1 MKRKIVVSL
10 MILMFP
16 MLVGCQKETMTL
28 KIDSVT
34 VEYGSSISVK
44 AEDYLKNEKDF
55 LDKVEVAVN
64 AENEKDKKYPPKGEY
79 ELLLKHDDNIEKV
92 KVIVKDTIA
101 PKLEVKD
108 KYTIEYNSKLDQ
120 KELKATDLSKT
131 TVTLDDSKVNY
142 KKAGTY
148 KATVIAKDESNNETK
163 KEIEIVV
170 KEEKKKEQA
179 TTEKKNNSSNPQ
191 NSNKKPN
198 SSNTQKPSSG
208 GNTPPNTTQLSAKAS
223 REAFDLINKERAKL
237 GMPLAVWD
245 SECERIALLRA
256 KELLKDCSHNGFDK
270 FQSSNHKLGECI
282 AWGYSSAGG
291 VVKGWMDSKG
301 HRNALM
307 EETRTKLAVARCGDK
322 WVAVNSW

>member
-64 AENEKDKKYPPKGEY
+64 AENEKDKEYPPKGEY

-101 PKLEVKD
+101 PKLEIKD
-108 KYTIEYNSKLDQ
+108 KYTIEYNSKLGQ

-131 TVTLDDSKVNY
+131 TITLDDSKVNY

-170 KEEKKKEQA
+170 KEEKKEQ
-179 TTEKKNNSSNPQ
+179 TEKKSNSANSS
-191 NSNKKPN
+191 SSAKGKSSSSSSSSSKKSN
-198 SSNTQKPSSG
+198 SSSSSSLNPSDSQDLKSTVDENSYSEIMG
-208 GNTPPNTTQLSAKAS
+208 GNGS
-223 REAFDLINKERAKL
+223 
-237 GMPLAVWD
+237 
-245 SECERIALLRA
+245 
-256 KELLKDCSHNGFDK
+256 
-270 FQSSNHKLGECI
+270 
-282 AWGYSSAGG
+282 AWGGKFEMPDGYY
-291 VVKGWMDSKG
+291 D
-301 HRNALM
+301 
-307 EETRTKLAVARCGDK
+307 
-322 WVAVNSW
+322 

>member
-28 KIDSVT
+28 KTDSVT

-101 PKLEVKD
+101 PKLEIKD

-142 KKAGTY
+142 KKTGTY

-170 KEEKKKEQA
+170 KEEKKE
-179 TTEKKNNSSNPQ
+179 TPTKKSNTGSSSSSSQSKKSSSKGSSSANSSQKSNSNNSSSQ
-191 NSNKKPN
+191 
-198 SSNTQKPSSG
+198 SSG
-208 GNTPPNTTQLSAKAS
+208 SGGVGVGDSIEVPVDPDSYIEFNGGGNS
-223 REAFDLINKERAKL
+223 
-237 GMPLAVWD
+237 
-245 SECERIALLRA
+245 
-256 KELLKDCSHNGFDK
+256 
-270 FQSSNHKLGECI
+270 
-282 AWGYSSAGG
+282 AWGGSFDAP
-291 VVKGWMDSKG
+291 
-301 HRNALM
+301 
-307 EETRTKLAVARCGDK
+307 E
-322 WVAVNSW
+322 SWYNDYYNK

>member
-1 MKRKIVVSL
+1 

-101 PKLEVKD
+101 PKLEIKD

-131 TVTLDDSKVNY
+131 TITLDDSKVNY

-170 KEEKKKEQA
+170 KEEKKEQ
-179 TTEKKNNSSNPQ
+179 TEKKSNSANSS
-191 NSNKKPN
+191 SSAKGKSSSSSSSSSKKSN
-198 SSNTQKPSSG
+198 SSSSSSLNPSDSQDLKSTVDENSYSEIMG
-208 GNTPPNTTQLSAKAS
+208 GNGS
-223 REAFDLINKERAKL
+223 
-237 GMPLAVWD
+237 
-245 SECERIALLRA
+245 
-256 KELLKDCSHNGFDK
+256 
-270 FQSSNHKLGECI
+270 
-282 AWGYSSAGG
+282 AWGGKFAIPDGYY
-291 VVKGWMDSKG
+291 D
-301 HRNALM
+301 
-307 EETRTKLAVARCGDK
+307 
-322 WVAVNSW
+322 

>member
-64 AENEKDKKYPPKGEY
+64 AENEKDKEYPPKGEY

-101 PKLEVKD
+101 PKLEIKD

-170 KEEKKKEQA
+170 KEEKKE
-179 TTEKKNNSSNPQ
+179 TTTKKSNSNGSTTRNNTSSSSSSSKKSNSNNSSSQ
-191 NSNKKPN
+191 
-198 SSNTQKPSSG
+198 SSG
-208 GNTPPNTTQLSAKAS
+208 SGGVGVGDSIEVPVDPDSYIEFNGGGNS
-223 REAFDLINKERAKL
+223 
-237 GMPLAVWD
+237 
-245 SECERIALLRA
+245 
-256 KELLKDCSHNGFDK
+256 
-270 FQSSNHKLGECI
+270 
-282 AWGYSSAGG
+282 AWGGSFDAP
-291 VVKGWMDSKG
+291 
-301 HRNALM
+301 
-307 EETRTKLAVARCGDK
+307 E
-322 WVAVNSW
+322 SWYNDYYNK

>member
-64 AENEKDKKYPPKGEY
+64 AENEKDKEYPPKGEY

-101 PKLEVKD
+101 PKLEIKD

-131 TVTLDDSKVNY
+131 TITLDDSKVNY

-170 KEEKKKEQA
+170 KEEKKEQ
-179 TTEKKNNSSNPQ
+179 TEKKSNSANSS
-191 NSNKKPN
+191 SSAKGKSSSSSSSSSKKSN
-198 SSNTQKPSSG
+198 SSSSSSLNPSDSQDLKSTVDENSYSEIMG
-208 GNTPPNTTQLSAKAS
+208 GNGS
-223 REAFDLINKERAKL
+223 
-237 GMPLAVWD
+237 
-245 SECERIALLRA
+245 
-256 KELLKDCSHNGFDK
+256 
-270 FQSSNHKLGECI
+270 
-282 AWGYSSAGG
+282 AWGGKFEMPDGYY
-291 VVKGWMDSKG
+291 D
-301 HRNALM
+301 
-307 EETRTKLAVARCGDK
+307 
-322 WVAVNSW
+322 

>member
-64 AENEKDKKYPPKGEY
+64 AENEKDKEYPPKGEY

-101 PKLEVKD
+101 PKLEIKD

-170 KEEKKKEQA
+170 KEEKKEQ
-179 TTEKKNNSSNPQ
+179 TEKKSNSANSS
-191 NSNKKPN
+191 SSAKGKSSSSSSSSSKKSN
-198 SSNTQKPSSG
+198 SSSSSSLNPSDSQDLKSTVDENSYSEIMG
-208 GNTPPNTTQLSAKAS
+208 GNGS
-223 REAFDLINKERAKL
+223 
-237 GMPLAVWD
+237 
-245 SECERIALLRA
+245 
-256 KELLKDCSHNGFDK
+256 
-270 FQSSNHKLGECI
+270 
-282 AWGYSSAGG
+282 AWGGKFEMPDGYY
-291 VVKGWMDSKG
+291 D
-301 HRNALM
+301 
-307 EETRTKLAVARCGDK
+307 
-322 WVAVNSW
+322 

>member
-64 AENEKDKKYPPKGEY
+64 AENEKDKEYPPKGEY

-170 KEEKKKEQA
+170 KEEKKEQ
-179 TTEKKNNSSNPQ
+179 TEKKSNSANSS
-191 NSNKKPN
+191 SSAKGKSSSSSSSSSKKSN
-198 SSNTQKPSSG
+198 SSSSSSLNPSDSQDLKSTVDENSYSEIMG
-208 GNTPPNTTQLSAKAS
+208 GNGS
-223 REAFDLINKERAKL
+223 
-237 GMPLAVWD
+237 
-245 SECERIALLRA
+245 
-256 KELLKDCSHNGFDK
+256 
-270 FQSSNHKLGECI
+270 
-282 AWGYSSAGG
+282 AWGGKFEMPDGYY
-291 VVKGWMDSKG
+291 D
-301 HRNALM
+301 
-307 EETRTKLAVARCGDK
+307 
-322 WVAVNSW
+322 

>member
-64 AENEKDKKYPPKGEY
+64 AENEKDKEYPPKGEY

-101 PKLEVKD
+101 PKLEIKD
-108 KYTIEYNSKLDQ
+108 KYTIEYNSKLGQ

-142 KKAGTY
+142 KKTGTY

-170 KEEKKKEQA
+170 KEEKKE
-179 TTEKKNNSSNPQ
+179 TTTKKSNSNGSTTRNNTSSSSSSSKKSNSNNSSSQ
-191 NSNKKPN
+191 
-198 SSNTQKPSSG
+198 SSG
-208 GNTPPNTTQLSAKAS
+208 SGGVGVGDSIEVPVDPDSYIEFNGGGNS
-223 REAFDLINKERAKL
+223 
-237 GMPLAVWD
+237 
-245 SECERIALLRA
+245 
-256 KELLKDCSHNGFDK
+256 
-270 FQSSNHKLGECI
+270 
-282 AWGYSSAGG
+282 AWGGSFDAP
-291 VVKGWMDSKG
+291 
-301 HRNALM
+301 
-307 EETRTKLAVARCGDK
+307 E
-322 WVAVNSW
+322 SWYNDYYNK

>member
-101 PKLEVKD
+101 PKLEIKD

-170 KEEKKKEQA
+170 KEEKKEQ
-179 TTEKKNNSSNPQ
+179 TEKKSNSANSS
-191 NSNKKPN
+191 SSAKGKSSSSSSSSSKKSN
-198 SSNTQKPSSG
+198 SSSSSSLNPSDSQDLKSTVDENSYSEIMG
-208 GNTPPNTTQLSAKAS
+208 GNGS
-223 REAFDLINKERAKL
+223 
-237 GMPLAVWD
+237 
-245 SECERIALLRA
+245 
-256 KELLKDCSHNGFDK
+256 
-270 FQSSNHKLGECI
+270 
-282 AWGYSSAGG
+282 AWGGKFEMPDGYY
-291 VVKGWMDSKG
+291 D
-301 HRNALM
+301 
-307 EETRTKLAVARCGDK
+307 
-322 WVAVNSW
+322 

>member
-28 KIDSVT
+28 KTDSVT

-101 PKLEVKD
+101 PKLEIKD

-142 KKAGTY
+142 KKTGTY

-170 KEEKKKEQA
+170 KEEKKE
-179 TTEKKNNSSNPQ
+179 TPTKKSNTGSSSSSAKGKSSSSSSSSSKKSNSSSSSSLNPSDSQ
-191 NSNKKPN
+191 DLKSTVDENSY
-198 SSNTQKPSSG
+198 SEIMG
-208 GNTPPNTTQLSAKAS
+208 GNGS
-223 REAFDLINKERAKL
+223 
-237 GMPLAVWD
+237 
-245 SECERIALLRA
+245 
-256 KELLKDCSHNGFDK
+256 
-270 FQSSNHKLGECI
+270 
-282 AWGYSSAGG
+282 AWGGKFEMPDGYY
-291 VVKGWMDSKG
+291 D
-301 HRNALM
+301 
-307 EETRTKLAVARCGDK
+307 
-322 WVAVNSW
+322 

>member
-28 KIDSVT
+28 KTDSVT

-64 AENEKDKKYPPKGEY
+64 AENEKDKEYPPKGEY

-101 PKLEVKD
+101 PKLEIKD

-170 KEEKKKEQA
+170 KEEKKEQ
-179 TTEKKNNSSNPQ
+179 TEKKSNSANSS
-191 NSNKKPN
+191 SSAKGKSSSSSSSSSKKSN
-198 SSNTQKPSSG
+198 SSSSSSLNPSDSQDLKSTVDENSYSEIMG
-208 GNTPPNTTQLSAKAS
+208 GNGS
-223 REAFDLINKERAKL
+223 
-237 GMPLAVWD
+237 
-245 SECERIALLRA
+245 
-256 KELLKDCSHNGFDK
+256 
-270 FQSSNHKLGECI
+270 
-282 AWGYSSAGG
+282 AWGGKFEMPDGYY
-291 VVKGWMDSKG
+291 D
-301 HRNALM
+301 
-307 EETRTKLAVARCGDK
+307 
-322 WVAVNSW
+322 

>member
-101 PKLEVKD
+101 PKLEIKD

-131 TVTLDDSKVNY
+131 TITLDDSKVNY

-148 KATVIAKDESNNETK
+148 KATVIAKDDSNNETK

-170 KEEKKKEQA
+170 KEEKKEQ
-179 TTEKKNNSSNPQ
+179 TEKKSNSANSS
-191 NSNKKPN
+191 SSAKGKSSSSSSSSSKKSN
-198 SSNTQKPSSG
+198 SSSSSSLNPSDSQDLKSTVDENSYGEIMG
-208 GNTPPNTTQLSAKAS
+208 GNGS
-223 REAFDLINKERAKL
+223 
-237 GMPLAVWD
+237 
-245 SECERIALLRA
+245 
-256 KELLKDCSHNGFDK
+256 
-270 FQSSNHKLGECI
+270 
-282 AWGYSSAGG
+282 AWGGKFEMPDGYY
-291 VVKGWMDSKG
+291 D
-301 HRNALM
+301 
-307 EETRTKLAVARCGDK
+307 
-322 WVAVNSW
+322 

>member
-101 PKLEVKD
+101 PKLEIKD

-131 TVTLDDSKVNY
+131 TITLDDSKVNY

-170 KEEKKKEQA
+170 KEEKKE
-179 TTEKKNNSSNPQ
+179 TTTKKSNSNGSTTRNNTSSSSSSSKKSNSNNSSSQ
-191 NSNKKPN
+191 
-198 SSNTQKPSSG
+198 SSG
-208 GNTPPNTTQLSAKAS
+208 SGGVGVGDSIEVPVDPDSYIEFNGGGNS
-223 REAFDLINKERAKL
+223 
-237 GMPLAVWD
+237 
-245 SECERIALLRA
+245 
-256 KELLKDCSHNGFDK
+256 
-270 FQSSNHKLGECI
+270 
-282 AWGYSSAGG
+282 AWGGSFDAP
-291 VVKGWMDSKG
+291 
-301 HRNALM
+301 
-307 EETRTKLAVARCGDK
+307 E
-322 WVAVNSW
+322 SWYNDYYNK

>member
-101 PKLEVKD
+101 PKLEIKD

-170 KEEKKKEQA
+170 KEEKKE
-179 TTEKKNNSSNPQ
+179 TTTKKSNSNGSTTRNNTSSSSSSSKKSNSNNSSSQ
-191 NSNKKPN
+191 
-198 SSNTQKPSSG
+198 SSG
-208 GNTPPNTTQLSAKAS
+208 SGGVGVGDSIEVPVDPDNYIEFNGGGNS
-223 REAFDLINKERAKL
+223 
-237 GMPLAVWD
+237 
-245 SECERIALLRA
+245 
-256 KELLKDCSHNGFDK
+256 
-270 FQSSNHKLGECI
+270 
-282 AWGYSSAGG
+282 AWGGSFDAP
-291 VVKGWMDSKG
+291 
-301 HRNALM
+301 
-307 EETRTKLAVARCGDK
+307 E
-322 WVAVNSW
+322 SWYNDYYNK

>member
-28 KIDSVT
+28 KTDSVT

-55 LDKVEVAVN
+55 LDKIEVAVN
-64 AENEKDKKYPPKGEY
+64 AENEKDKEYPPKGEY

-101 PKLEVKD
+101 PKLEIKD

-131 TVTLDDSKVNY
+131 TITLDDSKVNY
-142 KKAGTY
+142 KKTGTY

-170 KEEKKKEQA
+170 KEEKKEQ
-179 TTEKKNNSSNPQ
+179 TEKKSNSANSS
-191 NSNKKPN
+191 SSAKGKSSSSSSSSSKKSN
-198 SSNTQKPSSG
+198 SSSSSSLNPSDSQDLKSTVDENSYSEIMG
-208 GNTPPNTTQLSAKAS
+208 GNGS
-223 REAFDLINKERAKL
+223 
-237 GMPLAVWD
+237 
-245 SECERIALLRA
+245 
-256 KELLKDCSHNGFDK
+256 
-270 FQSSNHKLGECI
+270 
-282 AWGYSSAGG
+282 AWGGKFEMPDGYY
-291 VVKGWMDSKG
+291 D
-301 HRNALM
+301 
-307 EETRTKLAVARCGDK
+307 
-322 WVAVNSW
+322 

>member
-28 KIDSVT
+28 KTDSVT

-101 PKLEVKD
+101 PKLEIKD

-170 KEEKKKEQA
+170 KEEKKE
-179 TTEKKNNSSNPQ
+179 TPTKKSNTGSSSSSAKGKSSSSSSSSSKKSNSSSSSSLNPSDSQ
-191 NSNKKPN
+191 DLKSTVDENSY
-198 SSNTQKPSSG
+198 SEIMG
-208 GNTPPNTTQLSAKAS
+208 GNGS
-223 REAFDLINKERAKL
+223 
-237 GMPLAVWD
+237 
-245 SECERIALLRA
+245 
-256 KELLKDCSHNGFDK
+256 
-270 FQSSNHKLGECI
+270 
-282 AWGYSSAGG
+282 AWGGKFEMPDGYY
-291 VVKGWMDSKG
+291 D
-301 HRNALM
+301 
-307 EETRTKLAVARCGDK
+307 
-322 WVAVNSW
+322 

>member
-101 PKLEVKD
+101 PKLEIKD

-142 KKAGTY
+142 KKTGTY

-170 KEEKKKEQA
+170 KEEKKE
-179 TTEKKNNSSNPQ
+179 TTTKKSNSNGSTTRNNTSSSSSSSKKSNSNNSSSQ
-191 NSNKKPN
+191 
-198 SSNTQKPSSG
+198 SSG
-208 GNTPPNTTQLSAKAS
+208 SGGVGVGDSIEVPVDPDSYIEFNGGGNS
-223 REAFDLINKERAKL
+223 
-237 GMPLAVWD
+237 
-245 SECERIALLRA
+245 
-256 KELLKDCSHNGFDK
+256 
-270 FQSSNHKLGECI
+270 
-282 AWGYSSAGG
+282 AWGGSFDAP
-291 VVKGWMDSKG
+291 
-301 HRNALM
+301 
-307 EETRTKLAVARCGDK
+307 E
-322 WVAVNSW
+322 SWYNDYYNK

>member
-101 PKLEVKD
+101 PKLEIKD
-108 KYTIEYNSKLDQ
+108 KYTIEYNSKLGQ

-142 KKAGTY
+142 KKTGTY

-170 KEEKKKEQA
+170 KEEKKE
-179 TTEKKNNSSNPQ
+179 TTTKKSNSNGSTTRNNTSSSSSSSKKSNSNNSSSQ
-191 NSNKKPN
+191 
-198 SSNTQKPSSG
+198 SSG
-208 GNTPPNTTQLSAKAS
+208 SGGVGVGDSIEVPVDPDSYIEFNGGGNS
-223 REAFDLINKERAKL
+223 
-237 GMPLAVWD
+237 
-245 SECERIALLRA
+245 
-256 KELLKDCSHNGFDK
+256 
-270 FQSSNHKLGECI
+270 
-282 AWGYSSAGG
+282 AWGGSFDAP
-291 VVKGWMDSKG
+291 
-301 HRNALM
+301 
-307 EETRTKLAVARCGDK
+307 E
-322 WVAVNSW
+322 SWYNDYYNK

>member
-64 AENEKDKKYPPKGEY
+64 AENEKDKEYPPKGEY

-101 PKLEVKD
+101 PKLEIKD

-148 KATVIAKDESNNETK
+148 KATVIAKDDSNNETK

-170 KEEKKKEQA
+170 KEEKKEQ
-179 TTEKKNNSSNPQ
+179 TEKKSNSANSS
-191 NSNKKPN
+191 SSAKGKSSSSSSSSSKKSN
-198 SSNTQKPSSG
+198 SSSSSSLNPSDSQDLKSTVDENSYSEIMG
-208 GNTPPNTTQLSAKAS
+208 GNGS
-223 REAFDLINKERAKL
+223 
-237 GMPLAVWD
+237 
-245 SECERIALLRA
+245 
-256 KELLKDCSHNGFDK
+256 
-270 FQSSNHKLGECI
+270 
-282 AWGYSSAGG
+282 AWGGKFEMPDGYY
-291 VVKGWMDSKG
+291 D
-301 HRNALM
+301 
-307 EETRTKLAVARCGDK
+307 
-322 WVAVNSW
+322 

>member
-101 PKLEVKD
+101 PKLEIKD

-148 KATVIAKDESNNETK
+148 KATVIAKDDSNNETK

-170 KEEKKKEQA
+170 KEEKKE
-179 TTEKKNNSSNPQ
+179 TTTKKSNSNGSTTRNNTSSSSSSSKKSNSNNSSSQ
-191 NSNKKPN
+191 
-198 SSNTQKPSSG
+198 SSG
-208 GNTPPNTTQLSAKAS
+208 SGGVGVGDSIEVPVDPDSYIEFNGGGNS
-223 REAFDLINKERAKL
+223 
-237 GMPLAVWD
+237 
-245 SECERIALLRA
+245 
-256 KELLKDCSHNGFDK
+256 
-270 FQSSNHKLGECI
+270 
-282 AWGYSSAGG
+282 AWGGSFDAP
-291 VVKGWMDSKG
+291 
-301 HRNALM
+301 
-307 EETRTKLAVARCGDK
+307 E
-322 WVAVNSW
+322 SWYNDYYNK

>member
-64 AENEKDKKYPPKGEY
+64 AENEKDKEYPPKGEY

-101 PKLEVKD
+101 PKLEIKD

-131 TVTLDDSKVNY
+131 TITLDDSKVNY
-142 KKAGTY
+142 KKTGTY

-170 KEEKKKEQA
+170 KEEKKEQ
-179 TTEKKNNSSNPQ
+179 TEKKSNSANSS
-191 NSNKKPN
+191 SSAKGKSSSSSSSSSKKSN
-198 SSNTQKPSSG
+198 SSSSSSLNPSDSQDLKSTVDENSYSEIMG
-208 GNTPPNTTQLSAKAS
+208 GNGS
-223 REAFDLINKERAKL
+223 
-237 GMPLAVWD
+237 
-245 SECERIALLRA
+245 
-256 KELLKDCSHNGFDK
+256 
-270 FQSSNHKLGECI
+270 
-282 AWGYSSAGG
+282 AWGGKFEMPDGYY
-291 VVKGWMDSKG
+291 D
-301 HRNALM
+301 
-307 EETRTKLAVARCGDK
+307 
-322 WVAVNSW
+322 

>member
-28 KIDSVT
+28 KTDSVT

-101 PKLEVKD
+101 PKLEIKD

-131 TVTLDDSKVNY
+131 TITLDDSKVNY
-142 KKAGTY
+142 KKTGTY

-170 KEEKKKEQA
+170 KEEKKEQ
-179 TTEKKNNSSNPQ
+179 TEKKSNSANSS
-191 NSNKKPN
+191 SSAKGKSSSSSSSSSKKSN
-198 SSNTQKPSSG
+198 SSSSSSLNPSDSQDLKSTVDENSYSEIMG
-208 GNTPPNTTQLSAKAS
+208 GNGS
-223 REAFDLINKERAKL
+223 
-237 GMPLAVWD
+237 
-245 SECERIALLRA
+245 
-256 KELLKDCSHNGFDK
+256 
-270 FQSSNHKLGECI
+270 
-282 AWGYSSAGG
+282 AWGGKFEMPDGYY
-291 VVKGWMDSKG
+291 D
-301 HRNALM
+301 
-307 EETRTKLAVARCGDK
+307 
-322 WVAVNSW
+322 

>member
-101 PKLEVKD
+101 PKLEIKD

-170 KEEKKKEQA
+170 KEEKKE
-179 TTEKKNNSSNPQ
+179 TTTKKSNSNGSTTRNNTSSSSSSSKKSNSNNSSSQ
-191 NSNKKPN
+191 
-198 SSNTQKPSSG
+198 SSG
-208 GNTPPNTTQLSAKAS
+208 SGGVGVGDSIEVPVDPDSYIEFNGGGNS
-223 REAFDLINKERAKL
+223 
-237 GMPLAVWD
+237 
-245 SECERIALLRA
+245 
-256 KELLKDCSHNGFDK
+256 
-270 FQSSNHKLGECI
+270 
-282 AWGYSSAGG
+282 AWGGSFDAP
-291 VVKGWMDSKG
+291 
-301 HRNALM
+301 
-307 EETRTKLAVARCGDK
+307 E
-322 WVAVNSW
+322 SWYNDYYNK

>member
-64 AENEKDKKYPPKGEY
+64 AENENDKTYPPKGEY

-101 PKLEVKD
+101 PKLEIKD

-142 KKAGTY
+142 KKTGTY

-170 KEEKKKEQA
+170 KEEKKE
-179 TTEKKNNSSNPQ
+179 TTTKKSNSNGSTTRNNTSSSSSSSKKSNSNNSSSQ
-191 NSNKKPN
+191 
-198 SSNTQKPSSG
+198 SSG
-208 GNTPPNTTQLSAKAS
+208 SGGVGVGDSIEVPVDPDSYIEFNGGGNS
-223 REAFDLINKERAKL
+223 
-237 GMPLAVWD
+237 
-245 SECERIALLRA
+245 
-256 KELLKDCSHNGFDK
+256 
-270 FQSSNHKLGECI
+270 
-282 AWGYSSAGG
+282 AWGGSFDAP
-291 VVKGWMDSKG
+291 
-301 HRNALM
+301 
-307 EETRTKLAVARCGDK
+307 E
-322 WVAVNSW
+322 SWYNDYYNK

>member
-28 KIDSVT
+28 KTDSVT

-64 AENEKDKKYPPKGEY
+64 AENEKDKEYPPKGEY

-101 PKLEVKD
+101 PKLEIKD

-142 KKAGTY
+142 KKTGTY

-170 KEEKKKEQA
+170 KEEKKEQ
-179 TTEKKNNSSNPQ
+179 TEKKSNSANSS
-191 NSNKKPN
+191 SSAKGKSSSSSSSSSKKSN
-198 SSNTQKPSSG
+198 SSSSSSLNPSDSQDLKSTVDENSYSEIMG
-208 GNTPPNTTQLSAKAS
+208 GNGS
-223 REAFDLINKERAKL
+223 
-237 GMPLAVWD
+237 
-245 SECERIALLRA
+245 
-256 KELLKDCSHNGFDK
+256 
-270 FQSSNHKLGECI
+270 
-282 AWGYSSAGG
+282 AWGGKFEMPDGYY
-291 VVKGWMDSKG
+291 D
-301 HRNALM
+301 
-307 EETRTKLAVARCGDK
+307 
-322 WVAVNSW
+322 

>member
-44 AEDYLKNEKDF
+44 PEDYLKNEKDF

-101 PKLEVKD
+101 PKLEIKD

-148 KATVIAKDESNNETK
+148 KATVIAKDDSNNETK

-170 KEEKKKEQA
+170 KEEKKEQ
-179 TTEKKNNSSNPQ
+179 TEKKSNSANSS
-191 NSNKKPN
+191 SSAKGKSSSSSSSSSKKSN
-198 SSNTQKPSSG
+198 SSSSSSLNPSDSQDLKSTVDENSYSEIMG
-208 GNTPPNTTQLSAKAS
+208 GNGS
-223 REAFDLINKERAKL
+223 
-237 GMPLAVWD
+237 
-245 SECERIALLRA
+245 
-256 KELLKDCSHNGFDK
+256 
-270 FQSSNHKLGECI
+270 
-282 AWGYSSAGG
+282 AWGGKFEMPDGYY
-291 VVKGWMDSKG
+291 D
-301 HRNALM
+301 
-307 EETRTKLAVARCGDK
+307 
-322 WVAVNSW
+322 

>member
-101 PKLEVKD
+101 PKLEIKD

-131 TVTLDDSKVNY
+131 TITLDDSKVNY

-170 KEEKKKEQA
+170 KEEKKEQ
-179 TTEKKNNSSNPQ
+179 TEKKSNSANSS
-191 NSNKKPN
+191 SSAKGKSSSSSSSSSKKSN
-198 SSNTQKPSSG
+198 SSSSSSLNPSDSQDLKSTVDENSYSEIMG
-208 GNTPPNTTQLSAKAS
+208 GNGS
-223 REAFDLINKERAKL
+223 
-237 GMPLAVWD
+237 
-245 SECERIALLRA
+245 
-256 KELLKDCSHNGFDK
+256 
-270 FQSSNHKLGECI
+270 
-282 AWGYSSAGG
+282 AWGGKFEMPDGYY
-291 VVKGWMDSKG
+291 D
-301 HRNALM
+301 
-307 EETRTKLAVARCGDK
+307 
-322 WVAVNSW
+322 

>member
-64 AENEKDKKYPPKGEY
+64 AENEKDKEYPPKGEY

-101 PKLEVKD
+101 PKLEIKD

-142 KKAGTY
+142 KKTGTY

-170 KEEKKKEQA
+170 KEEKKE
-179 TTEKKNNSSNPQ
+179 TTTKKSNSNGSTTRNNTSSSSSSSKKSNSNNSSSQ
-191 NSNKKPN
+191 
-198 SSNTQKPSSG
+198 SSG
-208 GNTPPNTTQLSAKAS
+208 SGGVGVGDSIEVPVDPDSYIEFNGGGNS
-223 REAFDLINKERAKL
+223 
-237 GMPLAVWD
+237 
-245 SECERIALLRA
+245 
-256 KELLKDCSHNGFDK
+256 
-270 FQSSNHKLGECI
+270 
-282 AWGYSSAGG
+282 AWGGSFDAP
-291 VVKGWMDSKG
+291 
-301 HRNALM
+301 
-307 EETRTKLAVARCGDK
+307 E
-322 WVAVNSW
+322 SWYNDYYNK

>member
-1 MKRKIVVSL
+1 

-64 AENEKDKKYPPKGEY
+64 AENEKDKEYPPKGEY

-101 PKLEVKD
+101 PKLEIKD

-131 TVTLDDSKVNY
+131 TITLDDSKVNY

-170 KEEKKKEQA
+170 KEEKKEQ
-179 TTEKKNNSSNPQ
+179 TEKKSNSANSS
-191 NSNKKPN
+191 SSAKGKSSSSSSSSSKKSN
-198 SSNTQKPSSG
+198 SSSSSSLNPSDSQDLKSTVDENSYSEIMG
-208 GNTPPNTTQLSAKAS
+208 GNGS
-223 REAFDLINKERAKL
+223 
-237 GMPLAVWD
+237 
-245 SECERIALLRA
+245 
-256 KELLKDCSHNGFDK
+256 
-270 FQSSNHKLGECI
+270 
-282 AWGYSSAGG
+282 AWGGKFEMPDGYY
-291 VVKGWMDSKG
+291 D
-301 HRNALM
+301 
-307 EETRTKLAVARCGDK
+307 
-322 WVAVNSW
+322 

>member
-64 AENEKDKKYPPKGEY
+64 AENEKDKEYPPKGEY

-101 PKLEVKD
+101 PKLEIKD

-120 KELKATDLSKT
+120 KELKQPI
-131 TVTLDDSKVNY
+131 Y
-142 KKAGTY
+142 
-148 KATVIAKDESNNETK
+148 
-163 KEIEIVV
+163 
-170 KEEKKKEQA
+170 
-179 TTEKKNNSSNPQ
+179 
-191 NSNKKPN
+191 
-198 SSNTQKPSSG
+198 QK
-208 GNTPPNTTQLSAKAS
+208 Q
-223 REAFDLINKERAKL
+223 
-237 GMPLAVWD
+237 
-245 SECERIALLRA
+245 
-256 KELLKDCSHNGFDK
+256 
-270 FQSSNHKLGECI
+270 Q
-282 AWGYSSAGG
+282 
-291 VVKGWMDSKG
+291 
-301 HRNALM
+301 
-307 EETRTKLAVARCGDK
+307 
-322 WVAVNSW
+322 

>member
-108 KYTIEYNSKLDQ
+108 NSKLDQ

-131 TVTLDDSKVNY
+131 TITLDDSKVNY

-170 KEEKKKEQA
+170 KEEKKE
-179 TTEKKNNSSNPQ
+179 TPTKKSNTGSSSSSSQSKKSSSKGSSSANSSQ
-191 NSNKKPN
+191 KSNSNSSSSKSNKYSDVGVGDSIEVPVDPDSYIEFNEGSN
-198 SSNTQKPSSG
+198 S
-208 GNTPPNTTQLSAKAS
+208 
-223 REAFDLINKERAKL
+223 
-237 GMPLAVWD
+237 
-245 SECERIALLRA
+245 
-256 KELLKDCSHNGFDK
+256 
-270 FQSSNHKLGECI
+270 
-282 AWGYSSAGG
+282 AWGGSFEPP
-291 VVKGWMDSKG
+291 K
-301 HRNALM
+301 
-307 EETRTKLAVARCGDK
+307 
-322 WVAVNSW
+322 SWYDDLYGN

>member
-28 KIDSVT
+28 KTDSVT

-55 LDKVEVAVN
+55 LDKIEVAVN

-101 PKLEVKD
+101 PKLEIKD

-120 KELKATDLSKT
+120 KELKANDLSKT

-148 KATVIAKDESNNETK
+148 EATVIAKDESNNETK

-170 KEEKKKEQA
+170 KEEKKE
-179 TTEKKNNSSNPQ
+179 TPTKKSNTGSSSSSSQSKKSSSKGSSSANSSQ
-191 NSNKKPN
+191 KSNSN
-198 SSNTQKPSSG
+198 SSSSKSNKYSDVG
-208 GNTPPNTTQLSAKAS
+208 VGDSIEVPVDPDSYIEIENGNGS
-223 REAFDLINKERAKL
+223 
-237 GMPLAVWD
+237 
-245 SECERIALLRA
+245 
-256 KELLKDCSHNGFDK
+256 
-270 FQSSNHKLGECI
+270 
-282 AWGYSSAGG
+282 AWGGSFEPP
-291 VVKGWMDSKG
+291 K
-301 HRNALM
+301 
-307 EETRTKLAVARCGDK
+307 
-322 WVAVNSW
+322 SWYDDLYGN

>member
-101 PKLEVKD
+101 PKLEIKD

-142 KKAGTY
+142 KKTGTY
-148 KATVIAKDESNNETK
+148 KATVIAKDESNIETK

-170 KEEKKKEQA
+170 KEEKKE
-179 TTEKKNNSSNPQ
+179 TTTKKSNSNGSTTRNNTSSSSSSSKKSNSNNSSSQ
-191 NSNKKPN
+191 
-198 SSNTQKPSSG
+198 SSG
-208 GNTPPNTTQLSAKAS
+208 SGGVGVGDSIEVPVDPDSYIEFNGGGNS
-223 REAFDLINKERAKL
+223 
-237 GMPLAVWD
+237 
-245 SECERIALLRA
+245 
-256 KELLKDCSHNGFDK
+256 
-270 FQSSNHKLGECI
+270 
-282 AWGYSSAGG
+282 AWGGSFDAP
-291 VVKGWMDSKG
+291 
-301 HRNALM
+301 
-307 EETRTKLAVARCGDK
+307 E
-322 WVAVNSW
+322 SWYNDYYNK

>member
-101 PKLEVKD
+101 PKLEIKD

-131 TVTLDDSKVNY
+131 TITLDDSKVNY

-198 SSNTQKPSSG
+198 SSNTSKPNS
-208 GNTPPNTTQLSAKAS
+208 NNTTGTTTQSTSKIS
-223 REAFDLINKERAKL
+223 MEAFNLINQERLKL
-237 GMPLAVWD
+237 GRSQLQYASEWENIVKKRAVEIT
-245 SECERIALLRA
+245 SNF
-256 KELLKDCSHNGFDK
+256 SHNGLNNYFSAHSVGECLSHGHGGASNTVLK
-270 FQSSNHKLGECI
+270 GWMKSSNHKAIL
-282 AWGYSSAGG
+282 
-291 VVKGWMDSKG
+291 MDPE
-301 HRNALM
+301 N
-307 EETRTKLAVARCGDK
+307 TKLI
-322 WVAVNSW
+322 VAVNGDYWVALVQ

>member
-101 PKLEVKD
+101 PKLEIKD

-148 KATVIAKDESNNETK
+148 KATVIAKDDSNNETK

-170 KEEKKKEQA
+170 KEEKKE
-179 TTEKKNNSSNPQ
+179 TTTKKS
-191 NSNKKPN
+191 NSNGSTTRN
-198 SSNTQKPSSG
+198 NTSSSSSSSVLMKNALNNRSTSLVVRTASTSFAPSHVYSSFFARQGMIETQKIFSGSTPSFC
-208 GNTPPNTTQLSAKAS
+208 A
-223 REAFDLINKERAKL
+223 
-237 GMPLAVWD
+237 
-245 SECERIALLRA
+245 
-256 KELLKDCSHNGFDK
+256 
-270 FQSSNHKLGECI
+270 
-282 AWGYSSAGG
+282 
-291 VVKGWMDSKG
+291 
-301 HRNALM
+301 
-307 EETRTKLAVARCGDK
+307 
-322 WVAVNSW
+322 